1 MHVNYKISP
10 EKYEDNSGIEKN
22 KTLKKFR
29 KVNKP
34 TQNPQNKDGLTNK
47 YYLNDILGGG
57 TLIYGKVK

>member
-1 MHVNYKISP
+1 MKIIQ
-10 EKYEDNSGIEKN
+10 ELKKN

-34 TQNPQNKDGLTNK
+34 TQNPQNKDGLRNK